1 MLMSRK
7 GGAKRVRQKRI
18 INDRREKRST
28 NYVYAGK
35 HGERCEGQR
44 ENKRWVNRNKA

>member
-18 INDRREKRST
+18 INDRKEKRST
-28 NYVYAGK
+28 YAGK
-35 HGERCEGQR
+35 HGERCEGQK